1 MEHVNNDMDDLFRK
15 AGEQYPLKTSGSDW
29 DGVLGKLREDNG
41 SMTNDETGNSNRR
54 RWGWLFLLI
63 PLTLGSVIYFSSGHK
78 KSNQIS
84 AGNTNNNVLLKKDAV
99 TVKSNESN
107 IKAGVEKSV
116 PQKTNASE
124 NIDMSADQKSN
135 TGLSLNR
142 VQSEKNARAGKST
155 GSTLNSGAAA
165 SHKPSANGS
174 AGMSDHV
181 KLNAAAGATAGTTV
195 RHPDGNQS
203 GLSNTEGITQS
214 STPSAETA
222 AAGTVALAAAAPP
235 ASAGSA
241 DAGQKNKISSA
252 DSLSA
257 KAKDSATNT
266 AAVKKAKPTAVAP
279 KGFYFGLIAGP
290 DWSSVKMQ
298 SVNQTGYSLGVLAG
312 YRFNKRISLES
323 GIYWDKKYYYS
334 TGEYFSTKHLPV
346 QYPPALP
353 NKSVEGYCNMFEIPV
368 NIRYDF
374 ATRVNHG
381 FFAKTGFST
390 YIMKKEEYSFTKTND
405 TVKGPYPYYNT
416 TTDFIAILQLSGG
429 YERTIGQKTKIRVE
443 PYVKIPLQGI
453 GIGSMPISSAGIYF
467 GITYSLK

>member
-1 MEHVNNDMDDLFRK
+1 MEHVNNDMDDLFSK

-29 DGVLGKLREDNG
+29 DGVLGKLREDGG
-41 SMTNDETGNSNRR
+41 SMTNDETGSRNRR
-54 RWGWLFLLI
+54 RWGWLFLMI
-63 PLTLGSVIYFSSGHK
+63 PLALGSVIYFSSGHR
-78 KSNQIS
+78 KSNHIS
-84 AGNTNNNVLLKKDAV
+84 TENTKNNVLPEKDAA
-99 TVKSNESN
+99 TVKPNGSNVKAGMEKPVPQKINAPEN
-107 IKAGVEKSV
+107 IKTSAD
-116 PQKTNASE
+116 QKTNA
-124 NIDMSADQKSN
+124 
-135 TGLSLNR
+135 GLSLNR
-142 VQSEKNARAGKST
+142 VQSEKNSNSEKST
-155 GSTLNSGAAA
+155 GSTLNSGAAG
-165 SHKPSANGS
+165 SSQRPSANS
-174 AGMSDHV
+174 SSGMNNQV
-181 KLNAAAGATAGTTV
+181 KLNAAAGTTV

-203 GLSNTEGITQS
+203 GLSNTEEITQS

-241 DAGQKNKISSA
+241 DAGQKNKISAA

-257 KAKDSATNT
+257 KTKDSVNNT
-266 AAVKKAKPTAVAP
+266 VAVKKEKPTAVAP

-323 GIYWDKKYYYS
+323 GVYWDKKYYYS

-353 NKSVEGYCNMFEIPV
+353 NKSVEGYCNMFEIPIS
-368 NIRYDF
+368 IRYDF
-374 ATRVNHG
+374 ATRINHG

-390 YIMKKEEYSFTKTND
+390 YIMKKEVYSFTKTND
-405 TVKGPYPYYNT
+405 AVKGPFPYYNT
-416 TTDFIAILQLSGG
+416 TTDFMAILQLSGG